1 MPSVADPTVTTV
13 TCRVTD
19 PPLELLT
26 TEKAFRP
33 NPTTVRFARA
43 MRVRPGDTVFDIG
56 CGIGPLAIK
65 AALDGAA
72 RVIGVDPV
80 PVHVDLARRNAQRAG
95 VADRATF
102 LKGRFFEPIAAD
114 PSLRDLRA
122 HVIVGD
128 VSGIAH
134 AVSIALGWY
143 SSDVPTGGDD
153 GTDQVRQLLRLAGPW
168 LAPGGTL
175 YFPIATDL
183 SDAARIADEAQ
194 LRFETVENALEKP
207 YVEFPL
213 SPREVELIAA
223 AYPGGAPAWINVQ
236 AGRRPTWRGQILAVR
251 GPRTA

>member
-1 MPSVADPTVTTV
+1 MPSVADPTVSTV

-43 MRVRPGDTVFDIG
+43 MRIWPGDTVFDIG

-65 AALDGAA
+65 AALDGAG

-80 PVHVDLARRNAQRAG
+80 PAHCELARKNAERAG
-95 VADRATF
+95 VADRTVF
-102 LKGRFFEPIAAD
+102 LQGRFFEPIAAD

-122 HVIVGD
+122 NVIVGD

-143 SSDVPTGGDD
+143 SSDVPTGGED
-153 GTDQVRQLLRLAGPW
+153 GTDQVRELLRLAGQW
-168 LAPGGTL
+168 LRPGGTL

-183 SDAARIADEAQ
+183 SDETRILDEA
-194 LRFETVENALEKP
+194 RRAFETVENALEKP

-213 SPREVELIAA
+213 TEREVELIRG
-223 AYPGGAPAWINVQ
+223 AYPAGRPSWLNVQ
-236 AGRRPTWRGQILAVR
+236 VGRRPSWRGQILAAR
-251 GPRTA
+251 GPR

>member
-1 MPSVADPTVTTV
+1 MPDVADSIVSTV

-26 TEKAFRP
+26 TERAFRP

-65 AALDGAA
+65 AALDGAG

-80 PVHVDLARRNAQRAG
+80 AEHRELARANAARAG
-95 VADRATF
+95 VAGRTVF
-102 LKGRFFEPIAAD
+102 LRGRFFEPIKAD
-114 PSLRDLRA
+114 PSLRDIRA

-143 SSDVPTGGDD
+143 SPDVPTGGED
-153 GTDQVRQLLRLAGPW
+153 GTDQVRELLRLAGRW
-168 LAPGGTL
+168 LQPGGTL

-183 SDAARIADEAQ
+183 SDQARIFDEAK
-194 LRFETVENALEKP
+194 RAFESVENALEKP

-213 SPREVELIAA
+213 TEREVELIRN
-223 AYPGGAPAWINVQ
+223 AYPAGRPPWLNVQ
-236 AGRRPTWRGQILAVR
+236 PGRRPSWRGQILAAQ
-251 GPRTA
+251 GPR